1 MKPQTL
7 ALIIFGLTYLGIA
20 FGSIPGLVIDRTGIA
35 LLGAIA
41 MIATGLLTTEEAFH
55 SIDISTILLLYG
67 LMVLSAQFRLG
78 GFYTK
83 LALGI
88 VKRMKTP
95 EGFLLQL
102 MVASAVLSAILAND
116 IICLA
121 FTPVVS
127 VSMLRAGLNPVPFL
141 IALAV
146 SSNIGSASTIIGNP
160 QNMLIGQTG
169 GLHFGRFLLW
179 CTPPSALSLILAYL
193 IILLLYKGRWHLER
207 EIGFD
212 MSSEFW
218 PEYNHHHSMKAVIL
232 TAVLMVLF
240 FTPFPRD
247 VVAISVAGILLCSRY
262 INTRQL
268 LSLVDWHLITLF
280 VGLFIIIGA
289 ITKFG
294 LPEEAVHYLQG
305 KGIDINNPFVLT
317 PLTVILSN
325 IFSNVPAVMLLL
337 KNIDLHNTE
346 NLYILAL
353 SSTYAGNLITIGS
366 IANLITIEQASR
378 FGITISFRE
387 YARTGIP
394 VTITSISVLLGW
406 ILMVG

>member
-1 MKPQTL
+1 
-7 ALIIFGLTYLGIA
+7 
-20 FGSIPGLVIDRTGIA
+20 
-35 LLGAIA
+35 
-41 MIATGLLTTEEAFH
+41 
-55 SIDISTILLLYG
+55 
-67 LMVLSAQFRLG
+67 
-78 GFYTK
+78 
-83 LALGI
+83 
-88 VKRMKTP
+88 
-95 EGFLLQL
+95 
-102 MVASAVLSAILAND
+102 
-116 IICLA
+116 
-121 FTPVVS
+121 
-127 VSMLRAGLNPVPFL
+127 
-141 IALAV
+141 
-146 SSNIGSASTIIGNP
+146 
-160 QNMLIGQTG
+160 
-169 GLHFGRFLLW
+169 
-179 CTPPSALSLILAYL
+179 
-193 IILLLYKGRWHLER
+193 
-207 EIGFD
+207 
-212 MSSEFW
+212 
-218 PEYNHHHSMKAVIL
+218 MKAVIL